1 MDYQTTQYWRAKLKK
16 IKKKT
21 KNPLVKPIFFTQYFI
36 LFFWVLFYQTKQR
49 YFGDLIDNPLVG
61 LSNNSIFFTLLIL
74 SYFIL

>member
-36 LFFWVLFYQTKQR
+36 LFFLVLFYQTKQR